1 MTPAGSERGSALLL
15 GIGLVAVCLL
25 AVVVLVDASAAFL
38 QRQQLFALADTAAL
52 AGAQAIDL
60 PAYYAQG
67 ASAATRLDTSAVP
80 ARVRAHLSRA
90 QAATAIDGLL
100 LDSAWSDGRQVA
112 VTLSCPLRLPF
123 LSDMFGGRVTVQS
136 RARLAYRDNG

>member
-1 MTPAGSERGSALLL
+1 MTPDGSDRGSALLL
-15 GIGLVAVCLL
+15 GVGLVAACLL
-25 AVVVLVDASAAFL
+25 ALVVLVDASVAFL

-60 PAYYAQG
+60 PTYYAEG

-80 ARVRAHLSRA
+80 TRVRAHLSRT
-90 QAATAIDGLL
+90 QAAAAIDGLV

-136 RARLAYRDNG
+136 QARLAYRDNG